1 MRAKFKCRR
10 SAFHTTENRIG
21 MNKQSQREREGA
33 KGNGANTSSTHHSFP
48 STGSWKVVQII
59 FVLILA
65 PDSPNFNRKEG
76 MALQHFLGGMSVTT
90 SVTNTITN
98 LISYVN
104 Q

>member
-48 STGSWKVVQII
+48 NSDWHKKLESCANY
-59 FVLILA
+59 FCF
-65 PDSPNFNRKEG
+65 DSGTRFAE
-76 MALQHFLGGMSVTT
+76 F
-90 SVTNTITN
+90 
-98 LISYVN
+98 
-104 Q
+104 